1 MQIVSSAFAILLS
14 EVPLYIQSSITP
26 FTYTITR
33 YLVLLKEHARY
44 PTECNIIALIYT
56 NRITAMGSM
65 ALTMQNWRA
74 VWVVSI
80 ILAQKMWDDLP
91 LKTSSFACILPSFTK
106 QLLRTLE
113 LQALNLIQFRSG
125 EVLL

>member
-1 MQIVSSAFAILLS
+1 M
-14 EVPLYIQSSITP
+14 
-26 FTYTITR
+26 
-33 YLVLLKEHARY
+33 LLKEHARY

-106 QLLRTLE
+106 QLLRNLE
-113 LQALNLIQFRSG
+113 LQALNLIQFSSG
-125 EVLL
+125 EETASKIISPQNCGLSEYDVYHNDGHKINLL

>member
-1 MQIVSSAFAILLS
+1 M
-14 EVPLYIQSSITP
+14 
-26 FTYTITR
+26 
-33 YLVLLKEHARY
+33 LLKEHARY

-106 QLLRTLE
+106 QLLRNLE
-113 LQALNLIQFRSG
+113 LQALNLIQFSSG
-125 EVLL
+125 EETASKIIPPKIADFRNMMFITTMAIK

>member
-1 MQIVSSAFAILLS
+1 M
-14 EVPLYIQSSITP
+14 
-26 FTYTITR
+26 
-33 YLVLLKEHARY
+33 LLKEHARY

-91 LKTSSFACILPSFTK
+91 LKTSSFAYILPSFTK
-106 QLLRTLE
+106 QLLRNLE
-113 LQALNLIQFRSG
+113 LQALNLIQFSSG
-125 EVLL
+125 EEIISNDIFPQNCGIPEHNVYRNNGHEINLL

>member
-1 MQIVSSAFAILLS
+1 V
-14 EVPLYIQSSITP
+14 
-26 FTYTITR
+26 
-33 YLVLLKEHARY
+33 LKEHARY

-74 VWVVSI
+74 VWVVSV

-106 QLLRTLE
+106 QVLRTLE
-113 LQALNLIQFRSG
+113 LQALNLIQFSSG
-125 EVLL
+125 EGEDLILLHFTEIS